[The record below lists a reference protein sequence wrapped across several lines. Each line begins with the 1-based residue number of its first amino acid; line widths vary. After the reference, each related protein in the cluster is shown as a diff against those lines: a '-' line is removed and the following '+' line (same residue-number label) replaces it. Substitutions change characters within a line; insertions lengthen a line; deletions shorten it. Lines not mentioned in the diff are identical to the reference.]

1 MGRKILDTLLF
12 LAVAAGCVLLTLAL
26 TGKENLQSP
35 TTIYNFAFLGIM
47 IILYLITLFGGFFR
61 MAGITAYFWE
71 ASGRIDEMSGQD
83 SLENRIQTL
92 DTYQPLSGALGRFL
106 QDIRRSQGG
115 ICDIEDYINEDETD
129 SLIHKRLLDLVPDM
143 LTSLGILGT
152 FVGLVWGLRSFQPS
166 TYETM
171 TSSVASLVD
180 GIKVAFM
187 TSIYGL
193 ILSLVCSYSLRTG
206 YQAMT
211 DAMQHFL
218 DRFHARLVPS
228 AQLEAQNRLIV
239 NQQEQSSLMRTLT
252 SEFSDQ
258 VSAGFAANMAPT
270 LERINEQL
278 GSMMTSIS
286 TSQQMFLQDIV
297 NAFVREMKSTFS
309 TEFSQFSDTLNSVNE
324 MTNRNMAFSQHTS
337 QQLAEEMKAVFSK
350 DERNMHAAVAEISA
364 MQGEMRES
372 VRLMAEQNAQVMKSY
387 AEAQEGALATLSKS
401 EKESARF
408 WVACNQTM
416 QNYLKEAANAY
427 TRFEQA
433 NASSEKMLEAIT
445 EVYQKNEQVLE
456 EHEQRMKELQQTQQ
470 AMEKSLEEI
479 QRVFSQ
485 VEVAGSD
492 GKKII
497 LYPGLAARLGKE
509 SEQRI
514 VKQMETMLTE
524 SEQRQGE
531 ALDAIRDSMKEMNDR
546 SAKKGRWFS

>member
-1 MGRKILDTLLF
+1 MKRKILDTLLF
-12 LAVAAGCVLLTLAL
+12 LVVAAGCVLLTLAL
-26 TGKENLQSP
+26 TGKDNLQSP
-35 TTIYNFAFLGIM
+35 TTIYNFVFLGIM
-47 IILYLITLFGGFFR
+47 VILYLVTLFGGFFR
-61 MAGITAYFWE
+61 MAGTTGYFRE
-71 ASGRIDEMSGQD
+71 AATRIDEMSERD
-83 SLENRIQTL
+83 SLESRIQSL
-92 DTYQPLSGALGRFL
+92 DTYRPLSGALGRFL
-106 QDIRRSQGG
+106 QDIRRSPGG

-129 SLIHKRLLDLVPDM
+129 SLVHKRMLDLVPDM

-206 YQAMT
+206 YQAMA
-211 DAMQHFL
+211 DALQEFL
-218 DRFHARLVPS
+218 DRFHTRVVPS
-228 AQLEAQNRLIV
+228 AQMETQNRMLV
-239 NQQEQSSLMRTLT
+239 NQQEQSELMRTLT

-258 VSAGFAANMAPT
+258 VATGFAANMAPT
-270 LERINEQL
+270 LERINNQL

-309 TEFSQFSDTLNSVNE
+309 TEFEQFGDTLNTVNE
-324 MTNRNMAFSQHTS
+324 MTNRNMAYSQHTC
-337 QQLAEEMKAVFSK
+337 QQMAEEMKAVFAK

-364 MQGEMRES
+364 MQGDMRDS
-372 VRLMAEQNAQVMKSY
+372 VKLMAEQNAQIMQSY
-387 AEAQEGALATLSKS
+387 ANAQGEALANLSKS

-427 TRFEQA
+427 THFEQA
-433 NASSEKMLEAIT
+433 NATSEKLLTAMT
-445 EVYQKNEQVLE
+445 DVYRKNEQVLE
-456 EHEQRMKELQQTQQ
+456 EHEQRMKEMQATQE

-479 QRVFSQ
+479 RRVFSQ
-485 VEVAGSD
+485 VEVAGTD

-514 VKQMETMLTE
+514 VKQMENMI
-524 SEQRQGE
+524 SQSDQRQGE
-531 ALDAIRDSMKEMNDR
+531 ALEEIRDGVKEINDR
-546 SAKKGRWFS
+546 TAKKGRWFS